1 MDKNISGT
9 LSAAARLRAS
19 VSSGAGLKAAVDVM
33 NTGAL
38 PLYFGSTAY
47 WNATPDLI
55 GKKDH
60 IYVYTDY
67 AEIERDGE
75 KIAVPNI
82 KIGDGSAFLIDNP
95 FITTSVEELLEAHIA
110 DDVRHI
116 TEEERSFWNNKVSCY
131 LDEQDEEN
139 VIFST
144 D

>member
-1 MDKNISGT
+1 MEEINGLVLAKLRFINEISPKVGVKPT
-9 LSAAARLRAS
+9 I
-19 VSSGAGLKAAVDVM
+19 DVA

-38 PLYFGSTAY
+38 PLHFGSTAY
-47 WNATPDLI
+47 WNAAPDLI

-67 AEIERDGE
+67 AEIERGGE
-75 KIAVPNI
+75 KIPVPNI

-116 TEEERSFWNNKVSCY
+116 TEEERSFWNNKVTCY
-131 LDEQDEEN
+131 IDEQDEEN

>member
-19 VSSGAGLKAAVDVM
+19 VSSGAGLRAAIDVM

-38 PLYFGSTAY
+38 PLHFGSTAY
-47 WNATPDLI
+47 WNAAPDLI
-55 GKKDH
+55 GKKYH

-131 LDEQDEEN
+131 IDEQDEEN

>member
-1 MDKNISGT
+1 MDKNISGAI
-9 LSAAARLRAS
+9 SAAARLRGA
-19 VSSGAGLKAAVDVM
+19 VSSGAGLRAALDVM

-38 PLYFGSTAY
+38 PLHFGSTAY
-47 WNATPDLI
+47 WNSTPDLI

-75 KIAVPNI
+75 KIAIPNI

-116 TEEERSFWNNKVSCY
+116 TGEERSFWNNKVSCY

>member
-19 VSSGAGLKAAVDVM
+19 VSSGAGLRAAIDVM

-38 PLYFGSTAY
+38 PLHFGSTAY
-47 WNATPDLI
+47 WNAAPDLI

-131 LDEQDEEN
+131 IDEQDEEN